1 MRDDG
6 HAHPPALV
14 CRRRRRKKSAQPT
27 AAEPCEFHFLPAFLV
42 ARIIGALLSDADP
55 RPGLRI
61 ARCSRL
67 VASGVQSAVRAR
79 CAQLNMNLVGMD
91 RQLRLICAF
100 VNASPDLRAVHLDLG
115 HQEVKWVVNWLAA
128 SGVPLSQ
135 ATTFH
140 IQVRPHATPVVE
152 HHGNRT
158 VLDVEIDSKVLSV
171 GEVQEPLI
179 LTTFREAVQW
189 TGAVEESV
197 LSVLAR
203 CAQRITNLDL
213 GGMGGFLGSVAALQ
227 SWASTLLVLSI
238 TISGEERRGE
248 ERPLDFATSDGCAF
262 APDAVSDVIPLL
274 TSLRTL
280 TLRETRASCR
290 RPLFALRSQSVQFVD
305 VRKCYKHFL
314 LGPIECPQLRD
325 LYCVDSIYGTGI
337 RRIANGEVRRTEG
350 ARGSHPSEWRWDES
364 RPITHVRASGH
375 RWVSHIYGPMDDT
388 DDVSL
393 PAECVV
399 HFGDAQW

>member
-1 MRDDG
+1 
-6 HAHPPALV
+6 
-14 CRRRRRKKSAQPT
+14 
-27 AAEPCEFHFLPAFLV
+27 
-42 ARIIGALLSDADP
+42 
-55 RPGLRI
+55 
-61 ARCSRL
+61 
-67 VASGVQSAVRAR
+67 
-79 CAQLNMNLVGMD
+79 
-91 RQLRLICAF
+91 
-100 VNASPDLRAVHLDLG
+100 
-115 HQEVKWVVNWLAA
+115 VNWLAA

-135 ATTFH
+135 ATTVH

-158 VLDVEIDSKVLSV
+158 VLDVDIDSKVLNV

-213 GGMGGFLGSVAALQ
+213 GGIGGFLGSVAALQ

-238 TISGEERRGE
+238 TINGEDFLRGE
-248 ERPLDFATSDGCAF
+248 ELRLASDGCAF

-290 RPLFALRSQSVQFVD
+290 RPLFALRSQTVQFVD

-314 LGPIECPQLRD
+314 LGPIECPQLRG
-325 LYCVDSIYGTGI
+325 LYCADSNYGTGI
-337 RRIANGEVRRTEG
+337 RRVTNGEVRRTEG
-350 ARGSHPSEWRWDES
+350 AGGAYADGGQGMRRWDES

-375 RWVSHIYGPMDDT
+375 RWVSHFYGPLDDAH
-388 DDVSL
+388 DVSL

-399 HFGDAQW
+399 HFGDAR